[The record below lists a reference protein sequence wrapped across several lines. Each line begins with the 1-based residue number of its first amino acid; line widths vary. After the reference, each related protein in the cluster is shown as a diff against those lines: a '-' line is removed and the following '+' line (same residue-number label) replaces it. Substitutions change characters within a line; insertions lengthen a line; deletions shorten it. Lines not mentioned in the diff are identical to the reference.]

1 MPLESSALYTA
12 SLLQR
17 FLRREKNA
25 GRRTLDRRRAFPP
38 SPSATWRSAEPQ
50 AHRPTVGLSA
60 ALPSERFRGW
70 ALDLGKP
77 VTSGSRP
84 AGPGIQPRTRAGQ
97 SAQVTRGASFHSRDA
112 QQVPGTFPQRQV
124 PATGPRWGRVGPS
137 PAAAGESPPVG
148 ARVSPDG
155 PCHIPRGVAGPLT
168 TSHSGLAGLGKGD
181 VIVAGRCRKV
191 PPIGDRQSGLLS
203 VALGQY

>member
-1 MPLESSALYTA
+1 MESSALYTA
-12 SLLQR
+12 SLFQR
-17 FLRREKNA
+17 FLRREKKRWAANT
-25 GRRTLDRRRAFPP
+25 GQETGFSP
-38 SPSATWRSAEPQ
+38 SPSATWRSPEPQ

-60 ALPSERFRGW
+60 SLPSERFRGW

-112 QQVPGTFPQRQV
+112 QQVPGTFPRRQV
-124 PATGPRWGRVGPS
+124 PATGPRWGRVEPS
-137 PAAAGESPPVG
+137 PAAAGESAPLG

-155 PCHIPRGVAGPLT
+155 PCKIP
-168 TSHSGLAGLGKGD
+168 
-181 VIVAGRCRKV
+181 
-191 PPIGDRQSGLLS
+191 
-203 VALGQY
+203 